1 MSTRREAREWAVQ
14 ILFQLDLNPDGERE
28 QSEIFKEFWEGQLR
42 LRNDS
47 EPDPTPPPD
56 TIRKFTEGIVE
67 GVMQNREEIDKRI
80 SACARNW
87 DIKRIGNVER
97 NVLRMG
103 IYELVYVKD
112 KAPQA
117 VVINEAVDICKFF
130 GTRESGR
137 FVNGILDNIAKSFLQ
152 ESQQPQEWSPSP

>member
-14 ILFQLDLNPDGERE
+14 MLFQLDMNPTEDKAPGD
-28 QSEIFKEFWEGQLR
+28 IFADFWEGQLR
-42 LRNDS
+42 LRNDKES
-47 EPDPTPPPD
+47 EQDPPQH
-56 TIRKFTEGIVE
+56 IKKFTENIVT
-67 GVMQNREEIDKRI
+67 GVMRYREEIDNRI

-87 DIKRIGNVER
+87 DIKRIGGVER

-103 IYELVYVKD
+103 IYEILYAEE

-137 FVNGILDNIAKSFLQ
+137 FINGILDAVAKNHKKELDS
-152 ESQQPQEWSPSP
+152 PQEWSPGS

>member
-14 ILFQLDLNPDGERE
+14 MLFQLDLNPDEE
-28 QSEIFKEFWEGQLR
+28 KDPTEIFKEFWEGQLR
-42 LRNDS
+42 LRNES
-47 EPDPTPPPD
+47 EQEQTPPPG
-56 TIRKFTEGIVE
+56 IRSFTETIVG
-67 GVMQNREEIDKRI
+67 GVMRHREEIDKSI
-80 SACARNW
+80 SACAKNW
-87 DIKRIGNVER
+87 DIKRIGGVER

-103 IYELVYVKD
+103 IYEIVYAED

-137 FVNGILDNIAKSFLQ
+137 FINGILDSIAKRFNQ
-152 ESQQPQEWSPSP
+152 ESEKPQEWSPGP

>member
-14 ILFQLDLNPDGERE
+14 MLFQLDLNPDEE
-28 QSEIFKEFWEGQLR
+28 KDPADIFKEFWEGHLR
-42 LRNDS
+42 LRNENDQ
-47 EPDPTPPPD
+47 EQTPPPG
-56 TIRKFTEGIVE
+56 IRAFSEALVG
-67 GVMQNREEIDKRI
+67 GVMRHRAEIDKSI
-80 SACARNW
+80 SSCAKNW
-87 DIKRIGNVER
+87 DIKRIGGVER

-103 IYELVYVKD
+103 IFEIVYAED

-137 FVNGILDNIAKSFLQ
+137 FINGILDSIAKRFNQ
-152 ESQQPQEWSPSP
+152 EAEKPQEWSPGP